1 MSTIKKSI
9 LFILFISLSVTAF
22 SQFGARVKYNL
33 NTLSDFDS
41 YIDANTNGN
50 NDKIFASN
58 IGVGLDYW
66 FRLKKY
72 RIEFLPEAHMGL
84 KSSSTFDNKSTNT
97 DFSYFGVNFNTQIYL
112 FDLEGDCDCPTFS
125 KQGPSLSKGIFFN
138 VSPGV
143 LYSTKEIANEVVD
156 PTIKSNQLNFKIGLG
171 IGYDIGI
178 SDLFTITPMFNY
190 NLVPGLSF
198 NELQNIGSIPTKPPV
213 IDSSLNQ
220 LQFQLR
226 FGFRPDYVK
235 SYGRRR

>member
-1 MSTIKKSI
+1 MNILKKSI
-9 LFILFISLSVTAF
+9 LFIVFLSIASSAF

-33 NTLSDFDS
+33 NTLSGFDN
-41 YIDANTNGN
+41 YIDENTNGN

-72 RIEFLPEAHMGL
+72 RIEFLPEVHMGL
-84 KSSSTFDNKSTNT
+84 KSSSDFENRATNT
-97 DFSYFGVNFNTQIYL
+97 SLSYFGLNFNSQIYI

-125 KQGPSLSKGIFFN
+125 KQGPSLSKGVFLN

-143 LYSTKEIANEVVD
+143 LYNTKEIANELVE
-156 PTIKSNQLNFKIGLG
+156 PTIKSNHLNFKIGIG
-171 IGYDIGI
+171 VGYDIGI
-178 SDLFTITPMFNY
+178 NDLFTITPMFNY
-190 NLVPGLSF
+190 NLAPGLLF
-198 NELQNIGSIPTKPPV
+198 NDLQNIGNIPPTPP
-213 IDSSLNQ
+213 IIESSLNQ
-220 LQFQLR
+220 LQFQIR

>member
-9 LFILFISLSVTAF
+9 LFIVFLSVSVTVF

-33 NTLSDFDS
+33 NTLSGFDS

-50 NDKIFASN
+50 NDKIFASS
-58 IGVGLDYW
+58 IGVGIDYW

-84 KSSSTFDNKSTNT
+84 KSKSNFENNSTNT
-97 DFSYFGVNFNTQIYL
+97 NFSYFGVNFNTQIYL

-125 KQGPSLSKGIFFN
+125 KQGPSLSKGVFIN

-143 LYSTKEIANEVVD
+143 LYNTKEIATELVD
-156 PTIKSNQLNFKIGLG
+156 PTIKSNQINFKIGLG
-171 IGYDIGI
+171 LGYDIGI
-178 SDLFTITPMFNY
+178 SNLFTITPMFNY
-190 NLVPGLSF
+190 NLAPGLLF
-198 NELQNIGSIPTKPPV
+198 NDLQNIGSIPTKPPV
-213 IDSSLNQ
+213 IESSLNQ
-220 LQFQLR
+220 LQFQIR

>member
-1 MSTIKKSI
+1 MNTLKRSI
-9 LFILFISLSVTAF
+9 LSLVFLSVSIMAF
-22 SQFGARVKYNL
+22 GQFGARVKYNI
-33 NTLSDFDS
+33 NTFSDFDK
-41 YIDANTNGN
+41 YIDENTSGN

-72 RIEFLPEAHMGL
+72 RIEFLPEVHMGL
-84 KSSSTFDNKSTNT
+84 KSSSSFESNATAT
-97 DFSYFGVNFNTQIYL
+97 DFSYFGFNFNTQIYL

-125 KQGPSLSKGIFFN
+125 KQGPSLSKGFFFN

-143 LYSTKEIANEVVD
+143 IYNSLEITTELLD
-156 PTIKSNQLNFKIGLG
+156 PAVKTDQVNFKIGIG

-190 NLVPGLSF
+190 NLAPGLDF
-198 NELQNIGSIPTKPPV
+198 DGLHNIGNSSQFIPL
-213 IDSSLNQ
+213 IDSGLNQ
-220 LQFQLR
+220 LQFQIR

-235 SYGRRR
+235 SYGRR